1 MISRDRGGDTI
12 QYEEVVRFGTESAE
26 EVSRGQEIRPYR
38 IAMAHFRNIL
48 VGVDP
53 LQAEQLWTTNF
64 TAAAAGAVHLG
75 IQVAA
80 KGASKLTFMSIV
92 DSPEADKYFLE
103 PDRRGV
109 VEHIQQSAER
119 VLGELVPLA
128 GAQGVAAEGYLGH
141 GTAWNQ
147 IIDRVVSCD
156 HDLVIVARSCHDYAW
171 RDLLGHTA
179 VKLVHECPCPVWVA
193 KPEME
198 QAELNILVASDL
210 SEVGERALGIAV
222 TLRSLLGGKIHL
234 LHALENPFARI
245 LSSEPVQASV
255 GRFFRNAQADARETL
270 DAHIAR
276 IGNTQVAGEID
287 IQVIHGECDSVVLD
301 FIQAHN
307 INLLVMGTAARGGLS
322 RIMLGN
328 TAERLLPYVHCS
340 LLIVKPEDF
349 RIPVKLDH
357 ELHSERGQL

>member
-1 MISRDRGGDTI
+1 
-12 QYEEVVRFGTESAE
+12 
-26 EVSRGQEIRPYR
+26 
-38 IAMAHFRNIL
+38 MAHFRSIL

-75 IQVAA
+75 IRVAA
-80 KGASKLTFMSIV
+80 KGPSGLTFLSIV
-92 DSPEADKYFLE
+92 DVPEADKYFLE

-109 VEHIQQSAER
+109 VEHVERSAER

-128 GAQGVAAEGYLGH
+128 GAQGVNAEWELKH
-141 GTAWNQ
+141 GTAWKQ
-147 IIDRVVSCD
+147 IIGRVARCE

-179 VKLVHECPCPVWVA
+179 VKLVHYCPCPVWVA
-193 KPEME
+193 KPEMD

-210 SEVGERALGIAV
+210 SEVGERALEIAV
-222 TLRSLLGGKIHL
+222 TLRTLLGGKIHL
-234 LHALENPFARI
+234 LHVLESPFAR
-245 LSSEPVQASV
+245 LSSSGLVQASA
-255 GRFFRNAQADARETL
+255 GRFFRDARAGAQRAL
-270 DAHIAR
+270 AAHIAR
-276 IGNTQVAGEID
+276 TGDSQAAGEID
-287 IQVIHGECDSVVLD
+287 VQVINGGCDSVVLE
-301 FIQAHN
+301 FIQTHK

-340 LLIVKPEDF
+340 LLIVKPEGF
-349 RIPVKLDH
+349 KLPVQLDH
-357 ELHSERGQL
+357 ELHPAQVHL